1 MTDTTSIA
9 ALPGGAGGNVTL
21 ETKEMAPPRAQ
32 GGPPPPPPPAHRG
45 PNMAN
50 KIISGIK
57 SAAGA
62 NMTQLPSRD
71 VPRQQHR
78 YTQDP
83 SVQPNYVPPPPPDKS
98 DYIDDHDSMQS
109 MIEQNKKKEL
119 QNERLETIYE
129 EIQIPIFVMFL
140 YLVFQLP
147 IFQRFLK
154 AQMPA
159 LFGSDGNPKLAGY
172 LFKTIMFGAAF
183 YLIQKGAHHLSY
195 MG

>member
-21 ETKEMAPPRAQ
+21 ETKEMLPQPPQGAPQ
-32 GGPPPPPPPAHRG
+32 PAPQRRG

-71 VPRQQHR
+71 VPRQPQQ

-83 SVQPNYVPPPPPDKS
+83 RIKPNYVPPPEPEKS

-129 EIQIPIFVMFL
+129 EIQIPIFVMIL

-154 AQMPA
+154 AQIPA
-159 LFGSDGNPKLAGY
+159 LFAGDGNPKLTGY
-172 LFKTIMFGAAF
+172 LFKTIMFGIAF